1 MTIKKKKKTY
11 DQLDTELKLL
21 KKNCLWDNVSK
32 IVAPSIKWGALALIA
47 KFASNAISDLSG
59 KITAASI
66 DLKASA
72 FLNPDDACENWPYWI
87 AAISAIICVASVS
100 YGWNQRGLRKQT
112 IEHLSPYKEKYEHL
126 IDPNRTSSGL
136 LNDGSTNPTDI

>member
-1 MTIKKKKKTY
+1 VTRKRKTY
-11 DQLDTELKLL
+11 EQIETELKLL

-32 IVAPSIKWGALALIA
+32 IITPSIKWGGLALIF

-72 FLNPDDACENWPYWI
+72 AFNPDDACNNWPYWV
-87 AAISAIICVASVS
+87 AATSAIICVASVS
-100 YGWNQRGLRKQT
+100 YGLNQRALRKQT
-112 IEHLSPYKEKYEHL
+112 IEHLFPYKEKYERL
-126 IDPNRTSSGL
+126 FDQNRTSSGL

>member
-1 MTIKKKKKTY
+1 MVKKKKSY
-11 DQLDTELKLL
+11 EQLETELKLL

-32 IVAPSIKWGALALIA
+32 LITPSIKWGGLALIA
-47 KFASNAISDLSG
+47 KYASNAISNLSG

-72 FLNPDDACENWPYWI
+72 ALNPDDACDNWPYWI
-87 AAISAIICVASVS
+87 AALSAIICVASVS
-100 YGWNQRGLRKQT
+100 YGWNQRTLRKQT
-112 IEHLSPYKEKYEHL
+112 IEHLFPYKEKYERL
-126 IDPNRTSSGL
+126 FDQNRTSSGL